1 MTKHT
6 KNFIPSGLDEVFTR
20 MMQTREAL
28 RQAGYYDAAGHPRT
42 DEEGQRILK
51 DVRRQVQSHS
61 EDHNNETKRRRAN
74 LV

>member
-1 MTKHT
+1 VRKS
-6 KNFIPSGLDEVFTR
+6 KGFEPSGLDEVFTR

-28 RQAGYYDAAGHPRT
+28 KQAGYYDAGGKPRT

-51 DVRRQVQSHS
+51 DVRHQVQIALGGHA
-61 EDHNNETKRRRAN
+61 NETKRRRAN